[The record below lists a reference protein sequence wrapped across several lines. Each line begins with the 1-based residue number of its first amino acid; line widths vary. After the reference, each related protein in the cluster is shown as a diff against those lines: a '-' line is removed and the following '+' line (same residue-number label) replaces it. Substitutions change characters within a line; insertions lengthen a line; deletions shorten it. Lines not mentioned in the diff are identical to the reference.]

1 MAVNFTPHFLSS
13 SSVLVTGSFA
23 MKRHGFSL
31 KPTTKLLV
39 NSCQTDYF
47 KKQRFDDSSSSS
59 LPSYSLQ
66 SEFLPDIVELQVKD
80 VLYEPVQKK
89 QDAMFFSASISTHP
103 VLTMVALLH
112 SADNAY
118 TISGLIRGTYT
129 TLFIPNAVALIDSEI
144 INAVASFQDFFPYL
158 WMI

>member
-66 SEFLPDIVELQVKD
+66 SEFLPDIVELQVTN
-80 VLYEPVQKK
+80 P
-89 QDAMFFSASISTHP
+89 FTP
-103 VLTMVALLH
+103 
-112 SADNAY
+112 
-118 TISGLIRGTYT
+118 
-129 TLFIPNAVALIDSEI
+129 TLFSESLFFYLLTSLCIWEILLII
-144 INAVASFQDFFPYL
+144 
-158 WMI
+158 